1 MISKILIPTD
11 GTPASKKA
19 IDYAIGLAK
28 QTKASI
34 TILGVVDK
42 SAFLAQ
48 SIPASVTSNEIITP
62 IEDYLNKL
70 TESHVD
76 QAVKQCRKK
85 RVKPVTVI
93 RSGHPVEEIVKEAR
107 RSKSNLIVVGSH
119 GKGALESAVL
129 GSVTYGLIQNNTKY
143 PVLVI
148 RG

>member
-1 MISKILIPTD
+1 MISNILVPTD
-11 GTPASKKA
+11 GTKASKKA
-19 IDYAIGLAK
+19 IDYAIGLAE

-48 SIPASVTSNEIITP
+48 SIPASATDTNLVTP
-62 IEDYLNKL
+62 IEDYLRKL
-70 TESHVD
+70 VESFVS
-76 QAVKQCRKK
+76 QAEKQCTKK
-85 RVKPVTVI
+85 GTVPSTVI

-107 RSKSNLIVVGSH
+107 RSKSNLIVIGSH

-129 GSVTYGLIQNNTKY
+129 GSVTYGLLHNDTKY